1 MGKIYITRCT
11 YEHYTIIFKLP
22 LDSIGGC
29 VYFFI
34 TIIYVQIA
42 VFMIIFDP
50 IHYYLVNESKKGEGM
65 FTSAQSRIDFGR
77 RRRGWLEN
85 GAMQTGHS

>member
-1 MGKIYITRCT
+1 MGKFILPVAMHV
-11 YEHYTIIFKLP
+11 HYTSIFKLL